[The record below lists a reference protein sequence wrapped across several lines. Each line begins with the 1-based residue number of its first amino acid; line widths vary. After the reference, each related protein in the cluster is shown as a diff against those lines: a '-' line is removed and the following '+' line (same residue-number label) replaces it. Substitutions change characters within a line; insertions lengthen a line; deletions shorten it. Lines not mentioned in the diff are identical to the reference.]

1 MRVRKRRRWR
11 ENERKKEEVG
21 KEKISHAC
29 FASGI

>member
-11 ENERKKEEVG
+11 ENERKKEVG

-29 FASGI
+29 FAFGI